1 MRSINFITLLP
12 IFATLLSVN
21 ASVVPTPR
29 PAKRQGDLIGDLI
42 DSGIAGATDLLGDA
56 TSGLDGIINDVTSAA
71 RQGVTDATSLFGVV
85 TSKVAEEF
93 TEHTSIFGEIT
104 SKLDSAVDQI
114 PITKIE
120 SWASSVTAEVGSK
133 VSAVGASV
141 TGSSHVSPTP
151 TPLPSAT
158 SSVSQVPLNNNNNNS
173 DSAGYILGV
182 NDKLI
187 VLAFGAVLTAVA
199 L

>member
-1 MRSINFITLLP
+1 MRTINFITLFP

-29 PAKRQGDLIGDLI
+29 PAKRQGDLIGGLI
-42 DSGIAGATDLLGDA
+42 DSGIAGATDLFGDA

-71 RQGVTDATSLFGVV
+71 GQGVTDATSLFGVV

-114 PITKIE
+114 PVTKIE

-133 VSAVGASV
+133 VNSAVGASV
-141 TGSSHVSPTP
+141 TGSTHTP
-151 TPLPSAT
+151 TSTPSPSAAA
-158 SSVSQVPLNNNNNNS
+158 SISQAPLNNNNS
-173 DSAGYILGV
+173 DSAGYIAGV

-187 VLAFGAVLTAVA
+187 MLVFGAVIAAVA
-199 L
+199 F